1 MSAFTTDLSLPEEQP
16 KRPSIL
22 IVHREGVGDDVLS
35 MPFLSILAEEIEDH
49 DLYLLAAPGR
59 RELFHGWDRYR
70 VVETCET
77 EKVAELVNLHH
88 EVVFDLAIRPA
99 HITEWIFAPGSLRY
113 GTYVGFAKPK
123 SIPREIA
130 VPVLPH
136 VPIWKQFIGLAS
148 ALGVRTGCK
157 PDCVIETSDL
167 SKKYT
172 EMLLNLDHDLP
183 LVCVAPGTAGD
194 SLKRWPSEY
203 FAACIRDIHATR
215 PCHVVLLGEQFEKDI
230 GDDIAARV
238 GFEIDN
244 LMGLTPL
251 GCFVH
256 ILKQS
261 RLVIAN
267 DNGAMHLG
275 GLMNTPTVGLFGP
288 SDPEHYHPLGA
299 KSAVLASVSGDI
311 TDIDPASVKEE
322 CLYLLES
329 EHP

>member
-1 MSAFTTDLSLPEEQP
+1 
-16 KRPSIL
+16 
-22 IVHREGVGDDVLS
+22 
-35 MPFLSILAEEIEDH
+35 
-49 DLYLLAAPGR
+49 
-59 RELFHGWDRYR
+59 

-77 EKVAELVNLHH
+77 EKVTKVINLHH
-88 EVVFDLAIRPA
+88 EVVFDLATRPA
-99 HITEWIFAPGSLRY
+99 HLTDWMFDPGSLRY

-123 SIPREIA
+123 SIPREVAI
-130 VPVLPH
+130 PVSPH
-136 VPIWKQFIGLAS
+136 APMWQQFISLAS
-148 ALGVRTGCK
+148 ALGVQAERW
-157 PDCVIETSDL
+157 PDCVVETSDL
-167 SKKYT
+167 SKRYA

-203 FAACIRDIHATR
+203 FAACIRVIHTTR

-230 GDDIAARV
+230 GDAIAARV

-244 LMGLTPL
+244 LMGLTTL

-261 RLVIAN
+261 RLVVAN

-311 TDIDPASVKEE
+311 ADIDPASVAAE
-322 CLYLLES
+322 CLRLLEL
-329 EHP
+329 EHA